1 MSELI
6 TINQACRE
14 LKVSRGTLAKLRR
27 EGRIPFVRVGRGV
40 RIPSVA
46 IESLIAEAIATAENA
61 ERDAMEDATEQ
72 AREDS
77 RYTGTLE

>member
-46 IESLIAEAIATAENA
+46 IESLIAEAIAAAENA
-61 ERDAMEDATEQ
+61 ERDAMEDATAQ